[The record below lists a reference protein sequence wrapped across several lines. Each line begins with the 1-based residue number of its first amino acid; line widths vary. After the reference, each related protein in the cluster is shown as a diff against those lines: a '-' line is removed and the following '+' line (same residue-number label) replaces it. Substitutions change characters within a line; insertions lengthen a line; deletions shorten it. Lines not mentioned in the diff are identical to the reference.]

1 MCVTG
6 ARHAR
11 AAGAVLARGA
21 SQHGGSPGGGHFLTG
36 FSVDFTDL
44 TASACSVIAGCVHHI
59 CLPDDSGSHTCLQ
72 QAECNSPV
80 PMLGN
85 YAIMCP

>member
-1 MCVTG
+1 MLEQLAQYLPEEHRNMEG
-6 ARHAR
+6 LL
-11 AAGAVLARGA
+11 AVATSSQVLLLAL
-21 SQHGGSPGGGHFLTG
+21 S
-36 FSVDFTDL
+36 DL

-59 CLPDDSGSHTCLQ
+59 CLPNGSGSHTCLQ

-85 YAIMCP
+85 HAIICP